1 MVKEKKDKL
10 PELLTIHEVARML
23 KVHPE
28 TLRRWDN
35 EGRLKAV
42 RVGSRR
48 GVGDRRY
55 REKDIERVLS
65 RGRV

>member
-1 MVKEKKDKL
+1 MAKRIK
-10 PELLTIHEVARML
+10 ELLTLKQVASIL
-23 KVHPE
+23 KVNPA

-42 RVGSRR
+42 RIGSRR

-55 REKDIERVLS
+55 QIEDIENYIKVQKK
-65 RGRV
+65 